1 MICKMNLKLRRYFKM
16 NCPIC
21 GNNFIPYT
29 AGKIK
34 TYCSVNCREYNKYKN
49 ALEKSL
55 LALKP
60 TKEAKKIIKGDMFR
74 LANILSNGTNICSR
88 ENND

>member
-1 MICKMNLKLRRYFKM
+1 M

-21 GNNFIPYT
+21 GNPFNQYT
-29 AGKIK
+29 QGKNK
-34 TYCSVNCREYNKYKN
+34 TYCSDNCRNYNKYKN
-49 ALEKSL
+49 ALEKTL

-74 LANILSNGTNICSR
+74 LANLLPNGTKCSSR